1 MKVRVVLTLDV
12 DPEKFR
18 YWHPLA
24 VEREGGV
31 REAARSFVQDAVQGS
46 PAARNESIRSVTLA
60 EQSNTDR

>member
-12 DPEKFR
+12 DPEQFR

-31 REAARSFVQDAVQGS
+31 REAARAIVQDAVQAS
-46 PAARNESIRSVTLA
+46 PAVRNESVRSVTLA
-60 EQSNTDR
+60 GSPSDD

>member
-18 YWHPLA
+18 YWQSLS

-31 REAARSFVQDAVQGS
+31 REAARAFALEAVQGS
-46 PAARNESIRSVTLA
+46 YPARNGSIRSVALA
-60 EQSNTDR
+60 EQSNANR

>member
-12 DPEKFR
+12 DPEKLK

-31 REAARSFVQDAVQGS
+31 REAARAFARDAVQS
-46 PAARNESIRSVTLA
+46 APAVRNESIRSVTVQ
-60 EQSNTDR
+60 ESR

>member
-12 DPEKFR
+12 DPEQFK

-31 REAARSFVQDAVQGS
+31 REAARVFARDAVQAS
-46 PAARNESIRSVTLA
+46 PAARNQSIRSVTVQ
-60 EQSNTDR
+60 ER